1 MSDSGELTPGALVT
15 PSIRLEKLL
24 GRGGMGSVW
33 IAQHLQ
39 LRTQVVVKFMTAERA
54 DNKEA
59 QQRFRRE
66 AELAAQAKSP
76 HVVQIFDHGI
86 SQLGPPYIAMELL
99 EGEDLGKRIARD
111 VTIEPRRFADWLSQA
126 CRGLARAHAKGI
138 VHRDIKPENIFL
150 CDNDGEVLVKV
161 LDFGVAKGVFDPS
174 GFLSTR
180 TGAMLGT
187 AYYMSPEQTMGKKD
201 IDHRTDLWALAVVT
215 FYALTGA
222 RPFVGDGI
230 GPLVLSITTDPLPL
244 PSTKNP
250 ALGGALDAWMTKALA
265 RSREERF
272 QSAKELAEAFANV
285 VGALDTSRT
294 RSAATSWP
302 TGPVPPPRNPDSASG
317 EIGFAASTM
326 APSVSS
332 EGTPRLRVSTHG
344 SPRRGRTWL
353 LTVGVGALIG
363 VAGVIGLSASH
374 RPAPSPS
381 AAAPSALAV
390 PSGSTPRAEPSPVET
405 SRADANRDPAGI
417 ASSARAVA
425 APPELSVPRKV
436 AAAARPA
443 AALKPAPGTVSAAVT
458 PPAASAKPPRAST
471 PSNPLDM
478 KIE

>member
-1 MSDSGELTPGALVT
+1 MADSGELTPGALVT
-15 PSIRLEKLL
+15 PSIRLERLL

-54 DNKEA
+54 ESQES

-76 HVVQIFDHGI
+76 HVVQIFDHGV
-86 SQLGPPYIAMELL
+86 SQLGVPYIAMELL
-99 EGEDLGKRIARD
+99 EGEDLGKRIAREGA
-111 VTIEPRRFADWLSQA
+111 VEPRRFADWLSQA

-161 LDFGVAKGVFDPS
+161 LDFGVAKGVMDPS

-215 FYALTGA
+215 FYALTGV
-222 RPFVGDGI
+222 RPFTGDGI

-244 PSTKNP
+244 LSAKNA
-250 ALGGALDAWMTKALA
+250 ALGPELDAWMTKALA
-265 RSREERF
+265 RARDERF
-272 QSAKELAEAFANV
+272 QTAKELAEAFAKA
-285 VGALDTSRT
+285 VGALETSQG

-302 TGPVPPPRNPDSASG
+302 TGPVPPPRNLDSASS
-317 EIGFAASTM
+317 EQGFAASTM

-332 EGTPRLRVSTHG
+332 EA
-344 SPRRGRTWL
+344 SPRASAAGRAGPKRRQTLL
-353 LTVGVGALIG
+353 LTVGVGASLGLLSVILLSSPRRPETAPRAATSAL
-363 VAGVIGLSASH
+363 VAPLGAPKPPEPSPEPTLVPSQAV
-374 RPAPSPS
+374 PAPVASQAPAPRK
-381 AAAPSALAV
+381 AAAPARSATTGL
-390 PSGSTPRAEPSPVET
+390 
-405 SRADANRDPAGI
+405 
-417 ASSARAVA
+417 
-425 APPELSVPRKV
+425 
-436 AAAARPA
+436 RPA
-443 AALKPAPGTVSAAVT
+443 AAASAVSALAAVPPKPLPRPAT
-458 PPAASAKPPRAST
+458 PA
-471 PSNPLDM
+471 NPLDM